1 MEVNQP
7 HILSIPTIYAPEP
20 YTAPIYEPYKVI
32 SPIPTNTLNINTAGC
47 TYWHRDIENTG
58 NTQLLLDDPN
68 GVYTTCDSVF
78 PSFNPID
85 YTPKNLVITEQ
96 APIPPLDQPEIPKP
110 TTPNTNIPKDKK
122 EEVYIPPCPSNSDQR
137 VGDFR
142 NEKKIERVKGHELV
156 DNVCIT
162 LYEDVPFV
170 DQYIPSAPQFAG
182 VFSLALVGSSA
193 PLVLN
198 AVKPLVKKVISA
210 LQKKKK
216 KVK

>member
-1 MEVNQP
+1 MEVKPPEIKQ
-7 HILSIPTIYAPEP
+7 IPTIYSPEP
-20 YTAPIYEPYKVI
+20 FVPSIYNPHKVI
-32 SPIPTNTLNINTAGC
+32 PPFPNKNLTIDTAGC

-58 NTQLLLDDPN
+58 NTQLLIDDPN
-68 GVYTTCDSVF
+68 GVFTTCDSVF

-85 YTPKNLVITEQ
+85 YTPKNLVITES
-96 APIPPLDQPEIPKP
+96 PPTNTSTPKIPEFDPPKVPE
-110 TTPNTNIPKDKK
+110 TTKKD
-122 EEVYIPPCPSNSDQR
+122 ENVYIPPCPSNSDQR

-142 NEKKIERVKGHELV
+142 NEKKIERVKGHELI

-193 PLVLN
+193 PLILN
-198 AVKPLVKKVISA
+198 AVKPIVKKVITA
-210 LQKKKK
+210 LQKKKQ

>member
-1 MEVNQP
+1 MEVNVLYIP
-7 HILSIPTIYAPEP
+7 EIYVPEIYIPEIYKPAIPTHNTEL
-20 YTAPIYEPYKVI
+20 TI
-32 SPIPTNTLNINTAGC
+32 SPVGC
-47 TYWHRDIENTG
+47 TYQHRDIKNTG
-58 NTQLLLDDPN
+58 NRNLLLDDPN
-68 GVYTTCDSVF
+68 GVYIDCGGTVF

-85 YTPKNLVITEQ
+85 YTPKNLVITE
-96 APIPPLDQPEIPKP
+96 PPPANNSTPEVPEYEPPEIP
-110 TTPNTNIPKDKK
+110 NTSQKK
-122 EEVYIPPCPSNSDQR
+122 EEVYIPPCPSNTDQR

-142 NEKKIERVKGHELV
+142 NDKKIERVTGHKLV

-162 LYEDVPFV
+162 LYEDVNFV

-193 PLVLN
+193 PLILN

>member
-1 MEVNQP
+1 MEVLQP
-7 HILSIPTIYAPEP
+7 HILSIPTIYAPAP

-32 SPIPTNTLNINTAGC
+32 PPIPEGLSINTPGC
-47 TYWHRDIENTG
+47 TYSHRDIENTG
-58 NTQLLLDDPN
+58 NTQLLIDDPN

-78 PSFNPID
+78 PSFYPID
-85 YTPKNLVITEQ
+85 YTPKNLVITE
-96 APIPPLDQPEIPKP
+96 PPPTNNNAPEIPEYKP
-110 TTPNTNIPKDKK
+110 PDIPKTNDKK
-122 EEVYIPPCPSNSDQR
+122 EEVYIPPCPSNTDQR

-142 NEKKIERVKGHELV
+142 NEKKIERVTGHELV

-162 LYEDVPFV
+162 LYEDVPFK

-193 PLVLN
+193 PLILN
-198 AVKPLVKKVISA
+198 AVKPLVKKVITA

>member
-1 MEVNQP
+1 MEVRQP

-20 YTAPIYEPYKVI
+20 YIAPIYEPYKVLP
-32 SPIPTNTLNINTAGC
+32 PIPTKTLTINTPGC

-58 NTQLLLDDPN
+58 NRQLLIDDPN

-78 PSFNPID
+78 PNFNPID
-85 YTPKNLVITEQ
+85 YTPKNLVITETE
-96 APIPPLDQPEIPKP
+96 PIPPLDTPDIPKP
-110 TTPNTNIPKDKK
+110 NTPNTQIPKDKK
-122 EEVYIPPCPSNSDQR
+122 EDIVIPPCPSNTDQR
-137 VGDFR
+137 IGDFR
-142 NEKKIERVKGHELV
+142 NDKKIERVTGHKLV

-162 LYEDVPFV
+162 EYEEVAFV
-170 DQYIPSAPQFAG
+170 EQYIPSPPQFAG

-193 PLVLN
+193 PLILN
-198 AVKPLVKKVISA
+198 AVKPLVKKVITA

>member
-1 MEVNQP
+1 MEVLQP
-7 HILSIPTIYAPEP
+7 HIISIPTIYAPAP
-20 YTAPIYEPYKVI
+20 YTAPIYKPYKVI
-32 SPIPTNTLNINTAGC
+32 PPIPENLEINTAGC

-78 PSFNPID
+78 PNFYPID
-85 YTPKNLVITEQ
+85 YTPKNLIITE
-96 APIPPLDQPEIPKP
+96 PPPANSSTPEVPEYKPPDIPK
-110 TTPNTNIPKDKK
+110 TNDKK
-122 EEVYIPPCPSNSDQR
+122 EEVFIPPCPSNTDQR

-142 NEKKIERVKGHELV
+142 NEKKIERVTGHELI

-162 LYEDVPFV
+162 LYEDVPFK

-193 PLVLN
+193 PLILN
-198 AVKPLVKKVISA
+198 AVKPIVKKVISA